1 MARSQ
6 RFRAKW
12 IPVRVKKTRQNKTL
26 VEQRIE
32 NEFLLAALG
41 GAGARVG
48 SVGRIEDPGLRRA
61 LGLGIRRG
69 LGLRRRRG
77 RRQIEPG
84 LASAAPERER
94 GHAQQDD
101 GPSRR

>member
-12 IPVRVKKTRQNKTL
+12 IPVRGKKTRQNKTL
-26 VEQRIE
+26 VQQRIE
-32 NEFLLAALG
+32 NEFLLAAPG
-41 GAGARVG
+41 GAGACLG
-48 SVGRIEDPGLRRA
+48 SVGRIEDAGLRRA
-61 LGLGIRRG
+61 LGLGIRDRG
-69 LGLRRRRG
+69 CWRRRA
-77 RRQIEPG
+77 RRQIEPA

-94 GHAQQDD
+94 SHTQQDN